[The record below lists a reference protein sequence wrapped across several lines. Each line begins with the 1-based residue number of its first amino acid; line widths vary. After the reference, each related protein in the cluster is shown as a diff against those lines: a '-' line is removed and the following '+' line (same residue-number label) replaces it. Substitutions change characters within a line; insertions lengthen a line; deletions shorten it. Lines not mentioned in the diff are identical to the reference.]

1 MLLRGIIYVMSL
13 ELSFKLQDKEFAV
26 MGVDILHEE
35 MDFSKLPSARY
46 LLVLPKPP
54 AVA

>member
-1 MLLRGIIYVMSL
+1 M
-13 ELSFKLQDKEFAV
+13 KFAV
-26 MGVDILHEE
+26 MGVGILHEE

-54 AVA
+54 AVAQFVSVLGC